1 MQWGELACN
10 RLTARHVRLTSHS
23 KMSVKSAAQT
33 LSASVARAM
42 RDKDRF
48 SRYEL
53 ERMEETAKFV
63 EMMDTWF
70 DCMNTRP
77 GCGKANVRMYKLVQ
91 VT

>member
-10 RLTARHVRLTSHS
+10 RLTARHVRLTSYF
-23 KMSVKSAAQT
+23 KMSVKLAAQT

-53 ERMEETAKFV
+53 ERMEKQLNFF

-77 GCGKANVRMYKLVQ
+77 GCGKANVRIYKLVQ

>member
-10 RLTARHVRLTSHS
+10 RLTARLVRLTSYS
-23 KMSVKSAAQT
+23 KMSVKLAAQT

-63 EMMDTWF
+63 EMMNTWF

-77 GCGKANVRMYKLVQ
+77 GCGKANVRILS
-91 VT
+91 

>member
-1 MQWGELACN
+1 
-10 RLTARHVRLTSHS
+10 
-23 KMSVKSAAQT
+23 MSVKLAAQT

-48 SRYEL
+48 TRYEL